1 MSFFKLGT
9 YFTTFSC
16 VSIVEFEQVN
26 DYWISFEKMPIN
38 LVTFVNFGDKIDL
51 INKYILSKIWMKIQI
66 LIFFKGTS
74 DPEIFY

>member
-1 MSFFKLGT
+1 
-9 YFTTFSC
+9 
-16 VSIVEFEQVN
+16 
-26 DYWISFEKMPIN
+26 MPVN

-74 DPEIFY
+74 DPEFFY